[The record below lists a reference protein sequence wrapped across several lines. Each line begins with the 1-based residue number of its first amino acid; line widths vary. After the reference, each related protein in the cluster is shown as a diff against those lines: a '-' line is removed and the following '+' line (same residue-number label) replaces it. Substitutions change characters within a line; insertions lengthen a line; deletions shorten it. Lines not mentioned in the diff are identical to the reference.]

1 MSTTVYAEDDAG
13 LIATTPPSAGQTLSG
28 ALLLGCA
35 LLALIWANSPWA
47 PQYHALRHLPIGP
60 TTLLYAVNDGLMAL
74 FFLMVGLEIKYEIQ
88 DGALSSLRQAALPIV
103 GAIGGMLLPAL
114 VYVAVARDSEA
125 MRGWGIPMATDIAF
139 ALALVAVL
147 RDRVPTGLR
156 VFLAALAIA
165 DDIGAVL
172 VIALFYTPAVHMLAL
187 GATAL
192 LVGALLLMN
201 RKCVSS
207 VWPYLAGGLLLWCAV
222 AVSGIHASIAG
233 VLLAFTIP
241 TRIPTGGAHSVRHRL
256 ERGLQWPVTYLILP
270 VFAFANAGV
279 TLPPSFATFASQPAL
294 LASALGLV
302 VGKPL
307 GITGAAWLAVRAGW
321 ASLPAGADWPRVF
334 GVAALGGIG
343 FTMSLF
349 IAALAFGEGV
359 LLDAAKVGVLA
370 GSLVAGS
377 AGALLLISRHGKTSP
392 AA

>member
-1 MSTTVYAEDDAG
+1 MSTTVSENDDAG
-13 LIATTPPSAGQTLSG
+13 LIATTPPSARQTLSG

-47 PQYHALRHLPIGP
+47 PQYHALWHRPLGP
-60 TTLLYAVNDGLMAL
+60 TTLLHAVNDGLMAL

-114 VYVAVARDSEA
+114 VYIAVARDSEA
-125 MRGWGIPMATDIAF
+125 IRGWGIPMATDIAF
-139 ALALVAVL
+139 ALAIVAVL

-172 VIALFYTPAVHMLAL
+172 VIALFYTPAVHLLAL
-187 GATAL
+187 AATAL

-321 ASLPAGADWPRVF
+321 ASLPVGADWPRVF

-370 GSLVAGS
+370 GSLMAGS
-377 AGALLLISRHGKTSP
+377 AGAVLLIWRHRKTTP